1 MHGVLKASMATLHAA
16 PEPRVDGQFHDEAM
30 AVLMETS
37 ARQGFLQAWIG
48 ASLTLIFSLALLSL
62 LDQA

>member
-1 MHGVLKASMATLHAA
+1 MATLHAA
-16 PEPRVDGQFHDEAM
+16 PEPRVDGQSHDEAM

-62 LDQA
+62 LDQT